1 MSNPSVKTLT
11 AAISQSTRRARG
23 TEAGRRLSPAPVA
36 THRPAAPSVSGEAF
50 PAVIVPLP
58 LFLSKAGCSLA
69 RRSRLVSARGKPSRD
84 MPSTGTI
91 RSSKNPD
98 F

>member
-1 MSNPSVKTLT
+1 ME
-11 AAISQSTRRARG
+11 QSLGENVDCRDLPIDEARARYGSGQALESRAGGHPQARRA
-23 TEAGRRLSPAPVA
+23 
-36 THRPAAPSVSGEAF
+36 SVSGEAF

-84 MPSTGTI
+84 I
-91 RSSKNPD
+91 LRQERSGR
-98 F
+98 